1 MQNLYIGY
9 HFKVEPKELGSEIL
23 IAELGELPFDSFI
36 ETENGF
42 SAYIPK
48 ENWTENI
55 LEDIYILNNPE
66 FKISYT
72 IEEIEQKNWN
82 AEWEKNFDPIDVDG
96 LCHVRAPFH
105 PKTDAKYDIV
115 IEPKMSF
122 GTGHHETT
130 HMMIQHL
137 LEMDVEGLKTLDMG
151 CGTAI
156 LAILAEMKGA
166 QPIDAID
173 IDNWCYL
180 NSIENAERNNCKHIS
195 VYEGDASLLAG
206 KKYDLI
212 KDTSG
217 FWKVTTDSISE
228 GFHYY
233 SLLIDGVAVADP
245 ASETFYGMGRM
256 ASGIEIPFSGGA
268 YYALRNVPHGDI
280 RIKKYFCYYYCF
292 TFKML
297 FLVKLISL

>member
-1 MQNLYIGY
+1 MSNVYLGY
-9 HFKVEPKELGSEIL
+9 HFIVSPKDLGSEIL
-23 IAELGELPFDSFI
+23 IAELGEKPFESFI

-42 SAYIPK
+42 SAFVQKSLWTADILDYIS
-48 ENWTENI
+48 I
-55 LEDIYILNNPE
+55 LENPE
-66 FKISYT
+66 FEISYT
-72 IEEIEQKNWN
+72 FEEIEQVNWN
-82 AEWEKNFDPIDVDG
+82 EEWEKNFEAIDVDG

-105 PKTDAKYDIV
+105 PKTDAKYDII

-137 LEMDVEGLKTLDMG
+137 LETDVIEMKTLDMG

-180 NSIENAERNNCKHIS
+180 NSIENAQRNNCKNIS
-195 VYEGDASLLAG
+195 VYEGDAALLKN

-212 KDTSG
+212 IANINRNILLNDMQVYVDCLNKKGTILLSGFYEEDIPFIDTSCTEKG
-217 FWKVTTDSISE
+217 LTFVKKIQRNNWV
-228 GFHYY
+228 
-233 SLLIDGVAVADP
+233 SL
-245 ASETFYGMGRM
+245 
-256 ASGIEIPFSGGA
+256 
-268 YYALRNVPHGDI
+268 
-280 RIKKYFCYYYCF
+280 KY
-292 TFKML
+292 
-297 FLVKLISL
+297 VN